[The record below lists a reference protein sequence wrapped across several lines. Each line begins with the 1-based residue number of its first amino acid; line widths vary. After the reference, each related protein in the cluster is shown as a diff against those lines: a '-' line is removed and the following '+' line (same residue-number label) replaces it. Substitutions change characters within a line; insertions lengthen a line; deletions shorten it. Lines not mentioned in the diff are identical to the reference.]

1 MNLIICIR
9 FLLDTLVLYLQGAQK
24 RSGPGKHVFLSF
36 FLSFFR
42 GGHRSPSLP
51 PARDGAGRTIALGMT
66 LRVVMQ
72 HATRYYEDR
81 TWKP

>member
-36 FLSFFR
+36 FLSFVEAIDR
-42 GGHRSPSLP
+42 PHCLQLATVPEEQSPS
-51 PARDGAGRTIALGMT
+51 
-66 LRVVMQ
+66 
-72 HATRYYEDR
+72 E
-81 TWKP
+81 